1 MDISTGRHSL
11 AHVMAQAVMEMF
23 PGTKLGIGPC
33 IDDGF
38 YYDFDLPEPL
48 TAGHFPEIEE
58 RMGKILKTQT
68 PLTREEYASKEAAL
82 AAFAGQTYKEE
93 LIRDLPEEE
102 QIAAYHTGEN
112 FTDLCRGPHVDNT
125 RELLSWAYKI
135 HAVAGA
141 YWRGSEKN
149 PMLTRLYVY
158 AFPKKDELKAH
169 MAKIEEAQKRDHRKL
184 GPQLDLFFLHE
195 TAPGMPYWLPKGLKL
210 FNTLLDFWRREHEAR
225 GYQEI
230 SAPLINN
237 SSLWVTSGHWDHY
250 RDIMFSIPP
259 VEEGDPTQAI
269 KPMNCPNAMNVYTRT
284 VRSYRELPLRY
295 SDCDVLHRNELSG
308 TLHGL
313 FRVRMFRQDDSH
325 NFITREQ
332 IPSEINA
339 ILDIADRFYDIFNL
353 AYKPVL
359 STRPEDFM
367 GDPAL
372 WEEAERELHGIL
384 SKRFGADGYTVNEG
398 DGAFY
403 GPKID
408 LIMTD
413 ALGRPW
419 QTGTIQLDFQLP
431 HKFALTYADRDG
443 TLKEPV
449 VIHRVI
455 YGSLERFIGILI
467 EHFAG
472 AFPFWLAPV
481 QVGVVPVRTNH
492 NDRGCE
498 VASVLRKAG
507 LRCEVSLEDEG
518 MGGKVNKFRL
528 AKVPYTLII
537 GDREAEAGTV
547 SVKIRGGK
555 QAQDVPLETFV
566 NICAEMNETLA
577 PALTETFSWI

>member
-1 MDISTGRHSL
+1 MDINIARHSL
-11 AHVMAQAVMEMF
+11 AHVLAQAVMEMF

-48 TAGHFPEIEE
+48 TQEHFPEIEK
-58 RMGKILKTQT
+58 RMGQILKSMS
-68 PLTREEYASKEAAL
+68 PLTREEYPSKEAAL
-82 AAFAGQTYKEE
+82 AAFAGQGYKEE
-93 LIRDLPEEE
+93 LIRDLPENEKCT
-102 QIAAYHTGEN
+102 AYHTGEG
-112 FTDLCRGPHVDNT
+112 FTDLCRGPHVENT
-125 RELLSWAYKI
+125 RELLSWAYQI
-135 HAVAGA
+135 HSVAGA

-158 AFPKKDELKAH
+158 AFPKRDELKAH
-169 MAKIEEAQKRDHRKL
+169 IAKIEEAKKRDHRKL

-210 FNTLLDFWRREHEAR
+210 FNTLLDFWRKEHEER

-237 SSLWVTSGHWDHY
+237 HSLWVTSGHWNHY

-259 VEEGDPTQAI
+259 QEEGETTQAI
-269 KPMNCPNAMNVYTRT
+269 KPMNCPNAMNVYNRT

-339 ILDIADRFYDIFNL
+339 ILDIADRFYDIFKL
-353 AYKPVL
+353 SYKPVL

-367 GDPAL
+367 GDPEL
-372 WEEAERELHGIL
+372 WEEAERELRGIL
-384 SKRFGADGYTVNEG
+384 GKRFGEDGYTVNEG

-431 HKFALTYADRDG
+431 HKFGLTYADRDG

-481 QVGVVPVRTNH
+481 QIGVVPVRETH
-492 NDRGCE
+492 NDYACD
-498 VASVLRKAG
+498 VMSVLRKAG
-507 LRCEVSLEDEG
+507 LRCEGLMEDEG
-518 MGGKVNKFRL
+518 MGGKVNKFRQ
-528 AKVPYTLII
+528 AKVPYTLVL
-537 GDREAEAGTV
+537 GDRETEAGTV

-555 QAQDVPLETFV
+555 QAQDVPLEAFV
-566 NICAEMNETLA
+566 KACAGLNEGQSLELA
-577 PALTETFSWI
+577 EDF

>member
-1 MDISTGRHSL
+1 MDINIARHSL
-11 AHVMAQAVMEMF
+11 AHVLAQAVMEMF

-48 TAGHFPEIEE
+48 TQEHFPEIEK
-58 RMGKILKTQT
+58 RMGQILKSMS
-68 PLTREEYASKEAAL
+68 PLTREEYPSKEAAL
-82 AAFAGQTYKEE
+82 AAFAGQGYKEE
-93 LIRDLPEEE
+93 LIRDLPENEKCT
-102 QIAAYHTGEN
+102 AYHTGEG
-112 FTDLCRGPHVDNT
+112 FTDLCRGPHVENT
-125 RELLSWAYKI
+125 RELLSWAYQI
-135 HAVAGA
+135 HSVAGA

-158 AFPKKDELKAH
+158 AFPKRDELKAH
-169 MAKIEEAQKRDHRKL
+169 IAKIEEAKKRDHRKL

-210 FNTLLDFWRREHEAR
+210 FNTLLDFWRKEHEER

-237 SSLWVTSGHWDHY
+237 HSLWVTSGHWNHY

-259 VEEGDPTQAI
+259 QEEGETTQAI
-269 KPMNCPNAMNVYTRT
+269 KPMNCPNAMNVYNRT

-339 ILDIADRFYDIFNL
+339 ILDIADRFYDIFKL
-353 AYKPVL
+353 SYKPVL

-367 GDPAL
+367 GDPEL
-372 WEEAERELHGIL
+372 WEEAERELRGIL
-384 SKRFGADGYTVNEG
+384 GKRFGEDGYTVNEG

-431 HKFALTYADRDG
+431 HKFGLTYADRDG

-481 QVGVVPVRTNH
+481 QIGVVPVRETH
-492 NDRGCE
+492 NDYACD
-498 VASVLRKAG
+498 VMSVLRKAG
-507 LRCEVSLEDEG
+507 LRCEGLMEDEG
-518 MGGKVNKFRL
+518 MGGKVNKFRQ
-528 AKVPYTLII
+528 AKVPYTLVL
-537 GDREAEAGTV
+537 GDRETEAGTV
-547 SVKIRGGK
+547 SVKIRGGR
-555 QAQDVPLETFV
+555 QAQDVPLEAFV
-566 NICAEMNETLA
+566 KACAGLNEGQSLELA
-577 PALTETFSWI
+577 EDF

>member
-1 MDISTGRHSL
+1 MDVSIGRHSL
-11 AHVMAQAVMEMF
+11 AHVMAQAVAELF

-38 YYDFDLPEPL
+38 YYDFDLPKPISQEN
-48 TAGHFPEIEE
+48 FPAIEE
-58 RMGKILKTQT
+58 RMKEILKSQVT
-68 PLTREEYASKEAAL
+68 LTREEYGSAEAAL
-82 AAFAGQTYKEE
+82 AAFSGNPYKEE
-93 LIRDLPEEE
+93 LINELPEGDPVT
-102 QIAAYHTGEN
+102 AYHTGEG
-112 FTDLCRGPHVDNT
+112 FTDLCRGPHVENT
-125 RELLSWAYKI
+125 RELLGWAYKL
-135 HAVAGA
+135 HSVAGA

-149 PMLTRLYVY
+149 PMLTRLYAY

-169 MAKIEEAQKRDHRKL
+169 ISRIEEAKKRDHRKL

-210 FNTLLDFWRREHEAR
+210 FNTLLDFWRKEHEER

-237 SSLWVTSGHWDHY
+237 HSLWVTSGHWEHY
-250 RDIMFSIPP
+250 RDDMYVIPP
-259 VEEGDPTQAI
+259 REEGGPTQVI
-269 KPMNCPNAMNVYTRT
+269 KPMNCPAAMVVYNRT
-284 VRSYRELPLRY
+284 VRSYRELPLRF
-295 SDCDVLHRNELSG
+295 SDCDVLHRDEASG

-313 FRVRMFRQDDSH
+313 LRVRMFRQDDSH
-325 NFITREQ
+325 NFLTREQ

-339 ILDIADRFYDIFNL
+339 ILDIADKFYGVFGL
-353 AYKPVL
+353 SYKPVL
-359 STRPEDFM
+359 STRPDDFM

-372 WEEAERELHGIL
+372 WEEAEKVLHTSL
-384 SKRFGADGYTVNEG
+384 SARFGDGGYTVNEG

-408 LIMTD
+408 IIMTD
-413 ALGRPW
+413 ALARQW
-419 QTGTIQLDFQLP
+419 QMGTIQLDFQLP
-431 HKFALTYADRDG
+431 GNFNLTYADRDG

-455 YGSLERFIGILI
+455 YGSMERFIGLLI

-481 QVGVVPVRTNH
+481 QIGIVPVRENH
-492 NDRGCE
+492 NDYARN

-507 LRCEVSLEDEG
+507 LRCEALLEDES
-518 MGGKVNKFRL
+518 MGGKVNQFRKD
-528 AKVPYTLII
+528 KVPYTLII
-537 GDREAEAGTV
+537 GDREAEDGTV

-555 QAQDVPLETFV
+555 QSQDVSLDAFITA
-566 NICAEMNETLA
+566 CTAMNESLSTE
-577 PALTETFSWI
+577 LTEDL

>member
-1 MDISTGRHSL
+1 
-11 AHVMAQAVMEMF
+11 
-23 PGTKLGIGPC
+23 
-33 IDDGF
+33 
-38 YYDFDLPEPL
+38 
-48 TAGHFPEIEE
+48 
-58 RMGKILKTQT
+58 
-68 PLTREEYASKEAAL
+68 
-82 AAFAGQTYKEE
+82 
-93 LIRDLPEEE
+93 
-102 QIAAYHTGEN
+102 
-112 FTDLCRGPHVDNT
+112 
-125 RELLSWAYKI
+125 W
-135 HAVAGA
+135 
-141 YWRGSEKN
+141 
-149 PMLTRLYVY
+149 
-158 AFPKKDELKAH
+158 
-169 MAKIEEAQKRDHRKL
+169 IEEAQKRDHRKL
-184 GPQLDLFFLHE
+184 GPQLGLFFLHE

-210 FNTLLDFWRREHEAR
+210 FNTLLDFWRKEHEER

-237 SSLWVTSGHWDHY
+237 ASLWVTSGHWAHY
-250 RDIMFSIPP
+250 KDDMFVIPP
-259 VEEGDPTQAI
+259 MEEGDPALAV
-269 KPMNCPNAMNVYTRT
+269 KPMNCPNAMLVYGRS

-295 SDCDVLHRNELSG
+295 SDCDVLHRAEASG

-339 ILDIADRFYDIFNL
+339 ILDIADKFYGIFNL
-353 AYKPVL
+353 SYKPVL

-372 WEEAERELHGIL
+372 WEEAERELHRSL
-384 SKRFGADGYTVNEG
+384 TKRFGEGGYTVNEG

-431 HKFALTYADRDG
+431 RNFGLTYAASDG

-481 QVGVVPVRTNH
+481 QVGIVPVRVAH
-492 NDRGCE
+492 NDYAQTVLTE
-498 VASVLRKAG
+498 LRKKG
-507 LRCEVSLEDEG
+507 LRCEALFEDEG
-518 MGGKVNKFRL
+518 MGGKVNKFRQD
-528 AKVPYTLII
+528 KVPYTLVL

-547 SVKIRGGK
+547 SIKIRGGK
-555 QAQDVPLETFV
+555 QAQDVPLEAFSAS
-566 NICAEMNETLA
+566 CARQSETLS
-577 PALTETFSWI
+577 PELSETF